1 MRAYEEILSRQRA
14 YFREG
19 HTRPLS
25 FRLRQLSLLQH
36 ALLACEPALLEA
48 LQADLGK
55 APFEGYATELGLLL
69 EELRYAKKNL
79 ASWMRPERVR
89 TSLLHAPSSSVIVKE
104 PLGVVL
110 ILSPWNYPLQ
120 LTIAPLIAAL
130 AAGNCAVVKPSR
142 YAPKPAAV
150 IEKMLASCFSPEHVC
165 VVQGGR
171 EENEAL
177 LSLRFDHIFFTGS
190 PKVGRVVMRAA
201 AEHLTPVTLELA
213 EKAPVCSTKRPTLP

>member
-79 ASWMRPERVR
+79 DVYKRQILYHANISKIAGGFFGKKDCERNRGGFAVRPGISAFRQMGFAAPVSYTHLDVYKR
-89 TSLLHAPSSSVIVKE
+89 QLLACSR
-104 PLGVVL
+104 
-110 ILSPWNYPLQ
+110 
-120 LTIAPLIAAL
+120 APLIDAFI
-130 AAGNCAVVKPSR
+130 R
-142 YAPKPAAV
+142 AAV
-150 IEKMLASCFSPEHVC
+150 LPVK
-165 VVQGGR
+165 
-171 EENEAL
+171 
-177 LSLRFDHIFFTGS
+177 T
-190 PKVGRVVMRAA
+190 AA
-201 AEHLTPVTLELA
+201 
-213 EKAPVCSTKRPTLP
+213 